1 MTFKELS
8 IAMNAILSDHAPYDL
23 NEELYLKINNNMN
36 KTVEKLVNNYYEIQR
51 N

>member
-8 IAMNAILSDHAPYDL
+8 IAMDALLSDHTPYDL
-23 NEELYLKINNNMN
+23 NEELYLKINNDMN